1 MDKKNKKL
9 ANLILIIFAIGFFI
23 SYSFKDFFV
32 GELISR
38 CCMAALIGGLA
49 DWFGITAIFKKP
61 FNINWPKFLFRTDII
76 NKNRNRIIE
85 TIVETIEKDLLS
97 KEKIKNKL
105 SSYNIAGIIVRF
117 IKSREGDEALIEA
130 MDEIFNSKNESS
142 KNISDFVYDSLSSGV
157 QKIKISGLL
166 YKMFLWCSHKGYDD
180 ILIDKMIDSAIN
192 IAKKENVTI
201 FIEKLYTDALKNY
214 EKDNINRKL
223 TNKLI
228 LGHILDMSPNT
239 AAYSIQKEIVKTL
252 GNMKNYDDKNRMLLK
267 EKLNNYALK
276 LSSDTILIDKIENY
290 KIMFLTQN
298 VFLKHNLEK
307 FLDDYFTENFYNNEN
322 FIKKFKSKKRKLM
335 LNFIKD
341 RDKINIIDK
350 VIKDTMFKLIDDRY
364 NYIGNLVRE
373 NLNKYNNEEIVKIM
387 EEKLSEDLQIIRVNG
402 SIVGGLVGLFIYL
415 LTFWIR

>member
-142 KNISDFVYDSLSSGV
+142 KNISDFVYDSFSSGV

-166 YKMFLWCSHKGYDD
+166 YKMLLWCSHKGYDD

-276 LSSDTILIDKIENY
+276 LSSDTILIDKIEDY
-290 KIMFLTQN
+290 KIMFLKQN
-298 VFLKHNLEK
+298 VFLKHSLEK
-307 FLDDYFTENFYNNEN
+307 FLDYYFTENFYNNEN
-322 FIKKFKSKKRKLM
+322 FIKKFKSKKRKLI

-341 RDKINIIDK
+341 KDKINTIDRI
-350 VIKDTMFKLIDDRY
+350 IKDTMFKLIDDRY